1 MAWAS
6 PVGHATAI
14 TMIATT
20 ITTHNTAERSCFLV
34 VLTENTN
41 TPHTSHLPNLV
52 YVYVIPKN
60 GMRPNI
66 QFDSCQFS
74 QNRLHPLCQYP
85 QLSSPAKPAALYAQE
100 IYKTGCPRSRFR
112 PVQTVLYPKSAHVK
126 FSPAFFQR
134 ERLGIPAGRETN
146 KQGLAP
152 LSPPVSRQRNARLSV
167 LATAREDGVQG
178 QSSGSLLWQSKRLLP
193 GARASHLSNSI
204 KPFSQCVR
212 FSQPVSVI

>member
-100 IYKTGCPRSRFR
+100 IYKTGCPRSRFH

-134 ERLGIPAGRETN
+134 ERLGIPAGRETASRGWRRCHPPSAVSATHGCRFLQPQG
-146 KQGLAP
+146 KMGSRGKAPAVSYGSPSDFCQGLE
-152 LSPPVSRQRNARLSV
+152 LLTSP
-167 LATAREDGVQG
+167 T
-178 QSSGSLLWQSKRLLP
+178 QSSLSHSVSGSHS
-193 GARASHLSNSI
+193 
-204 KPFSQCVR
+204 PFQ
-212 FSQPVSVI
+212 